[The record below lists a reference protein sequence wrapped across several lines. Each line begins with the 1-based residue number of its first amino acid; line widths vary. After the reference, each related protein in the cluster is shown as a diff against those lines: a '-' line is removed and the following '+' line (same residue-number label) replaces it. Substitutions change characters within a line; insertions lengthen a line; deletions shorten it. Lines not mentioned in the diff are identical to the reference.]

1 MTLPAREKPC
11 TSASIITMKTLST
24 RDIISLGCMAFALFM
39 GAGNIIFPPII
50 GLHSGENILYS
61 GSGFLISAV
70 GLPVVTIVALARVGG
85 KMNQLS
91 EHLGPVTGL
100 ILALVCYLCLGPLFV
115 VPRTT
120 TVSFEVGISP
130 LIGNDGHQLAIYSL
144 IYFALVYLF
153 SLYPGKL
160 LDLIGGV
167 LAPIKIVALII
178 LGASAFFVVWH
189 YHLGSVSEAYH
200 SHPFSNGF
208 VSGYLTMD
216 TLSALV
222 FGGVIVNAIHSRGV
236 SESTLITRYTIIAG
250 LIAGSGLILVYI
262 ALFRLGLVSY
272 EFVPDASNGA
282 EVLHAF
288 VQHTFGETGSL
299 FLALLIF
306 IACLVT
312 AIGLTSACASWF
324 SNLIPLSYKTMVLV
338 IAVLSFGISNLGLT
352 RLITVSVPLLT
363 AVYPPCIAIV
373 LLSFTT
379 SWWKNP
385 ARVFAPVVAVACVF
399 GLVDGII
406 ASPLN
411 GMLNQVPSHLLKPL
425 PLFSQSLEWLLPCA
439 VVLVIAS
446 VIDGKKRQEAYED

>member
-1 MTLPAREKPC
+1 MGAAC
-11 TSASIITMKTLST
+11 AVSIILMKILST

-50 GLHSGENILYS
+50 GLQSGENIVYS
-61 GSGFLISAV
+61 GTGFLISAV
-70 GLPVVTIVALARVGG
+70 GLPVVTIVALARAGG
-85 KMNQLS
+85 KMKQLS

-100 ILALVCYLCLGPLFV
+100 ILALICYLCLGPLFV

-120 TVSFEVGISP
+120 TVSFEVGLAP

-167 LAPIKIVALII
+167 LAPVKIIALII

-189 YHLGSVSEAYH
+189 YNLGSVSADYH
-200 SHPFSNGF
+200 SHPFSSGF
-208 VSGYLTMD
+208 VNGYLTMD

-236 SESTLITRYTIIAG
+236 NDSRLITRYTIIAG
-250 LIAGSGLILVYI
+250 LIAGCGLILVYI

-272 EFVPDASNGA
+272 EFVPKATNGA

-288 VQHTFGETGSL
+288 VQHTFGDTGSL
-299 FLALLIF
+299 FLAVLIF

-324 SNLIPLSYKTMVLV
+324 STLIPLSYKTMVF
-338 IAVLSFGISNLGLT
+338 IISALSFLISNLGLT
-352 RLITVSVPLLT
+352 RLISVSVPLLT

-379 SWWKNP
+379 SLWRKP
-385 ARVFAPVVAVACVF
+385 RRVYAPVVAVACLF
-399 GLVDGII
+399 GLLDGIV

-411 GMLNQVPSHLLKPL
+411 EMLNQMPTRLLRPL
-425 PLFSQSLEWLLPCA
+425 PLFSQSLEWLLPC
-439 VVLVIAS
+439 VGVLVIAAL
-446 VIDGKKRQEAYED
+446 VDGKKRQTACEG